1 MKNVLKPLA
10 KSVLIPFGLTAV
22 ASATD
27 PDIHKKMFECGTAKL
42 KISNEKMNGVM
53 KIVKSLEESGLIIKG
68 VSKTTKIEPKEQKR
82 GFTGMLLG
90 TLGASL
96 IGNLLTGKV
105 TIWADEGTIRVT
117 QSL

>member
-1 MKNVLKPLA
+1 MKNVLKRLA
-10 KSVLIPFGLTAV
+10 KSVLIPFGLRAV

-27 PDIHKKMFECGTAKL
+27 PDIHKKMFECGIAKL
-42 KISNEKMNGVM
+42 IISNEKMNDVM

-68 VSKTTKIEPKEQKR
+68 VSKTTKNEPKEQKR

-96 IGNLLTGKV
+96 IG
-105 TIWADEGTIRVT
+105 IY
-117 QSL
+117 